1 MSKYVKQ
8 LLQAEFEKRITNE
21 HISDFLVVSTK
32 CVGGV
37 DNNVVRGGLK
47 EKGIN
52 LLVVRNSLFRKALR
66 SCEMGAAAVLFEGP
80 CAVAYGGDGVV
91 DVAKELVEWAKKIP
105 AIEIRGAYLEGTV
118 LGPDKATD
126 LSKMPSRVELQGEIV
141 ALACSPGAKLAGTLS
156 GPGSV
161 IAGCMK
167 AIVDKGEKEAA

>member
-8 LLQAEFEKRITNE
+8 LLQAEFEKRITDE

-52 LLVVRNSLFRKALR
+52 LLVVRNSLFRKALA
-66 SCEMGAAAVLFEGP
+66 SCEMGAAAALFEGP
-80 CAVAYGGDGVV
+80 CAVVYGGDGVV
-91 DVAKELVEWAKKIP
+91 DVTKELVEWAKKIP

-118 LGPDKATD
+118 LGSDKATD

-141 ALACSPGAKLAGTLS
+141 MLACSPGARLAGALA

-161 IAGCMK
+161 IAGCIK